1 MVDFRLK
8 RGCCLLL
15 LLLAAQLLLAQS
27 VQVEGARRFRKA
39 SADSVYLRP
48 SVVKK
53 QQKEAERKLKSASKE
68 VKPRVKK
75 SAVDSVRFTPRR
87 YALGERVIMPGDTGH
102 DVKSVAKI
110 LVKKLYIDEAELKY
124 TADGAV
130 VYDAA
135 MQRAVKHFQEF
146 NGFYADGIIGQSV
159 IKALRRKK

>member
-1 MVDFRLK
+1 MVDFLIK
-8 RGCCLLL
+8 RGLCLLTFF
-15 LLLAAQLLLAQS
+15 LAAQLLLAQS

-53 QQKEAERKLKSASKE
+53 QRKEAERKLNSASKE

-75 SAVDSVRFTPRR
+75 SCVDSVRFTPRR